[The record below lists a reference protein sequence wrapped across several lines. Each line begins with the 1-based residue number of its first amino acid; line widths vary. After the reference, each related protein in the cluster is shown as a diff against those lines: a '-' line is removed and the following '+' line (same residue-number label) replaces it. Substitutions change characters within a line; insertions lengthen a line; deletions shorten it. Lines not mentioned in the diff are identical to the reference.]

1 MDRRTFL
8 QTTALASVHTIAS
21 GIGNA
26 EQMDPIHTNR
36 VLSVKTNKTKGP
48 LPHVWEE
55 CMGSDRAV
63 VAFRE
68 QWLSD
73 LELVKQT
80 TGMKSVRFHGLFND
94 EMGVWPSGSKQPNFL
109 YVDMV
114 FDAMLDRGIRPLVEL
129 SFMPGALASNKYTIF
144 WYRGNTTPPK
154 DPSQWGELVGSLSK
168 HLIERYGVQEV
179 KTWNFEVWNEPNI
192 VFWSGTKADYFELYR
207 QSATAIKKVNKE
219 LRVGGPATAMAA
231 WVGDLL
237 EFCTSQQVPIDFAS
251 THAYPDDPQTK
262 LFGEGVH
269 YPVEDVLPR
278 ALTQVRKQIKESK
291 LPDMPLYLTEWC
303 SQNPAFIA
311 HTIKSTIGLADMM
324 SYWTFSNVFE
334 EQGVPKNFLN
344 NAFGLLGMRGVPRPS
359 YYTFTLLHKLGDV
372 QLNSDEG
379 PILATRRKDGSL
391 AILVWNLIPQPPGQ
405 HSAMGDPLVQS
416 SMSYE
421 TKGEDLSLKLALD
434 GLHPHARVSITRV
447 DHTSGDFHRAYEAMG
462 SPAYPTTEQIAELK
476 QKSELKTPEV
486 VHLNSER
493 QMSISIPPNGLAL
506 LEVG

>member
-1 MDRRTFL
+1 
-8 QTTALASVHTIAS
+8 
-21 GIGNA
+21 
-26 EQMDPIHTNR
+26 
-36 VLSVKTNKTKGP
+36 
-48 LPHVWEE
+48 
-55 CMGSDRAV
+55 
-63 VAFRE
+63 
-68 QWLSD
+68 
-73 LELVKQT
+73 
-80 TGMKSVRFHGLFND
+80 
-94 EMGVWPSGSKQPNFL
+94 
-109 YVDMV
+109 
-114 FDAMLDRGIRPLVEL
+114 
-129 SFMPGALASNKYTIF
+129 
-144 WYRGNTTPPK
+144 
-154 DPSQWGELVGSLSK
+154 
-168 HLIERYGVQEV
+168 
-179 KTWNFEVWNEPNI
+179 
-192 VFWSGTKADYFELYR
+192 
-207 QSATAIKKVNKE
+207 
-219 LRVGGPATAMAA
+219 
-231 WVGDLL
+231 
-237 EFCTSQQVPIDFAS
+237 
-251 THAYPDDPQTK
+251 
-262 LFGEGVH
+262 
-269 YPVEDVLPR
+269 
-278 ALTQVRKQIKESK
+278 
-291 LPDMPLYLTEWC
+291 MPLYLTEWC